1 MNINS
6 KTNIIG
12 LLGQPVKH
20 SFSPNIH
27 NYLFKKYNQ
36 NNIYCCF
43 DVEKNNL
50 KDAMLGIKSLGI
62 LGCNIT
68 IPHKVDSVKY
78 LDKID
83 KTAKL
88 IGAINTIK
96 NDNGILIGYNTDG
109 VGFLKSIL
117 DKGYDIKG
125 KKVMIIGAGGASRSI
140 SIELAYN
147 NVKSIEIRN
156 RTLENAKIISN
167 IINTNLDTCASYSD
181 KKITKED
188 LENID
193 ILINT
198 TPVGMENKECPVDES
213 ITVEKKILVCDIVYK
228 PHNTS
233 LINWAKDNRLD
244 VVYGIDMLINQA
256 IYAFYIWTGIT
267 AQKEDVIY
275 LKDLFNNKGD

>member
-68 IPHKVDSVKY
+68 IPHKVDSLKY